1 MERNGLMQ
9 RASTVC
15 LYFATTWMMT
25 CPPVLTWQGAIES
38 ICIREIKG
46 QLVLSFSSPLLRLKV
61 KDVDITVRKSS
72 KDSSSS
78 SSKKKKKKKSS
89 GPRSAASAAAASF
102 GRWIL
107 LHRLIKTVQVS
118 VFDITVKSQQVNLSW
133 STQRCVQVL
142 TPRSATSAVDGPFL
156 GSNPVEKS
164 D

>member
-1 MERNGLMQ
+1 
-9 RASTVC
+9 
-15 LYFATTWMMT
+15 MT

-118 VFDITVKSQQVNLSW
+118 VFDITVKSQQVSLS
-133 STQRCVQVL
+133 
-142 TPRSATSAVDGPFL
+142 
-156 GSNPVEKS
+156 
-164 D
+164 